1 MTLSFRL
8 SALPL
13 SWPDILPQ
21 PWPTTGATGI
31 TSWVPE
37 SCRLLASR
45 KILSSEQFLPWL
57 TSSSRQTTIL
67 QSCFVYTFLSSFQFP
82 TLLDYRTIGNHL
94 EWSHLLATLYDPTG
108 KKKKKPCGK
117 ITLVIQTF
125 SLQRGNSKAPC
136 SSLPS
141 SSLAVTPLVSTELVV
156 FDTKGWTE
164 GRGKTII
171 LLLFFRFC

>member
-45 KILSSEQFLPWL
+45 KILPSEQFLPWL
-57 TSSSRQTTIL
+57 MSSSRQTTVL

-94 EWSHLLATLYDPTG
+94 EWSHLLATLYDQQAR
-108 KKKKKPCGK
+108 KKNHVAKSLWLFRHPLSREGIQKP
-117 ITLVIQTF
+117 
-125 SLQRGNSKAPC
+125 
-136 SSLPS
+136 
-141 SSLAVTPLVSTELVV
+141 LA
-156 FDTKGWTE
+156 
-164 GRGKTII
+164 
-171 LLLFFRFC
+171 LLFLLHPWLPLPWCLQSLLS